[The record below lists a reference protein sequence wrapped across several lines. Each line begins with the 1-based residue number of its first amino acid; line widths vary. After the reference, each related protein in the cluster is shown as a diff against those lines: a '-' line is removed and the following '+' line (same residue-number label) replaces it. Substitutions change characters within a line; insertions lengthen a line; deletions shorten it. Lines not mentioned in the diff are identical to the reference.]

1 VNTIDNFLI
10 EKLTLNDESKTKG
23 VFRSRRRNRIDS
35 SSERKDYLKF
45 MEFFEALGDMPGL
58 EIQFGNLRLSQNEF
72 EEKHY
77 YKIKYREN
85 LKPKKSKNYEDE
97 NEECDKLYYYSK
109 WRDILSFLRY
119 HFDSY
124 QDVISQDYIGE
135 SPYYNGIFIYERSL
149 EDDEINEIKELNVFE
164 YVHLEHGSESPGFAI
179 KFKKIIENINEI
191 NKVFV
196 D

>member
-1 VNTIDNFLI
+1 MNTINNFLI

-23 VFRSRRRNRIDS
+23 AFRSRRRNRINS

-58 EIQFGNLRLSQNEF
+58 EIQFGVIHSNKNEF
-72 EEKHY
+72 EDNHY

-97 NEECDKLYYYSK
+97 DETCDRLYSYHK

-124 QDVISQDYIGE
+124 QDVISKHYIGE
-135 SPYYNGIFIYERSL
+135 SPYYDGIFIYERSL
-149 EDDEINEIKELNVFE
+149 EDDEIDEIKGLKVFE
-164 YVHLEHGSESPGFAI
+164 YMYLKHGSYTKGFAI
-179 KFKKIIENINEI
+179 EFKKIIENINEI

>member
-1 VNTIDNFLI
+1 MNTINNFLI

-23 VFRSRRRNRIDS
+23 AFRSRRRNRIDL

-58 EIQFGNLRLSQNEF
+58 EIQFGVLHLSKNEF
-72 EEKHY
+72 ADKHY

-97 NEECDKLYYYSK
+97 DEEYNELYYYSK

-124 QDVISQDYIGE
+124 QDVISKNYIGE
-135 SPYYNGIFIYERSL
+135 SPYYDGIFIYERSL
-149 EDDEINEIKELNVFE
+149 EDDEIDEIKALNVFE
-164 YVHLEHGSESPGFAI
+164 YMHLEHGSDTMGFAI
-179 KFKKIIENINEI
+179 EFKKIIENINEI